1 MAVRGIRWPGRA
13 NLVVSLVALHQG
25 EWRGKRVLDGNAVSV
40 ISPFFEDRIDVG
52 APKPLRDNA
61 SWIYQG
67 SIFLGDGFLL
77 THSEA
82 EAMVRDDPRLAAVV
96 FRTINGQELNSNP
109 DQSPGKCAINFFDWP
124 LEKAETYGQAFQRV
138 LELVKPARASDKRAV
153 RRERWWQY
161 AERATGL
168 YQGLQSIDRCFV
180 AAITTK
186 HLNFSAIS
194 TDMVFTNALYVFT
207 TDRWDLYTVVQS
219 TLHEVWARKYSGAL
233 ETRLRYSPSECFET
247 YPFPEALWQTANP
260 TLAEIGERY
269 HEHRRGLMR
278 QLWLGLT
285 DIYNLFH
292 TRDLMPAVV
301 EKVSKKSPGD
311 AEAGYQGIL
320 ELRRL
325 HRELDIA
332 IRNANGWAD
341 FDLGHDFHEL
351 ETLPENDRIRYTISP
366 AARKEVLR
374 RLLALNHQ
382 RAAAEVI
389 TVPLKK
395 KRGKRPIGDEVLE
408 DLFDSSRRPPIPEID
423 RKPPAP
429 VVPAQ
434 LPDGAWARSGTNRV
448 ADAGAILA
456 AILKAAGAP
465 ESIRK
470 VRLAA
475 ILAEEPRLLT
485 PTLAADEALLW
496 RRLVGAD
503 AALIASD
510 VRQFVPSADRAW
522 GSAVQQLRGGG
533 MLIED
538 LAANTWAPG
547 PGLNAIH
554 TDGWPDGRARMVLSV
569 LRRRSADEVIRQ
581 LPDEIQR
588 WVDAQAA

>member
-1 MAVRGIRWPGRA
+1 
-13 NLVVSLVALHQG
+13 
-25 EWRGKRVLDGNAVSV
+25 
-40 ISPFFEDRIDVG
+40 
-52 APKPLRDNA
+52 
-61 SWIYQG
+61 
-67 SIFLGDGFLL
+67 
-77 THSEA
+77 
-82 EAMVRDDPRLAAVV
+82 
-96 FRTINGQELNSNP
+96 
-109 DQSPGKCAINFFDWP
+109 
-124 LEKAETYGQAFQRV
+124 
-138 LELVKPARASDKRAV
+138 
-153 RRERWWQY
+153 
-161 AERATGL
+161 
-168 YQGLQSIDRCFV
+168 
-180 AAITTK
+180 
-186 HLNFSAIS
+186 
-194 TDMVFTNALYVFT
+194 
-207 TDRWDLYTVVQS
+207 
-219 TLHEVWARKYSGAL
+219 
-233 ETRLRYSPSECFET
+233 
-247 YPFPEALWQTANP
+247 
-260 TLAEIGERY
+260 
-269 HEHRRGLMR
+269 MR

-292 TRDLMPAVV
+292 TRDLTPVV
-301 EKVSKKSPGD
+301 VAKISKKSLEE

-325 HRELDIA
+325 HRQLDES
-332 IRNANGWAD
+332 IRDAYGWQAL
-341 FDLGHDFHEL
+341 DLGHDFHEV
-351 ETLPENDRIRYTISP
+351 ETLPENDRVRYTISP

-382 RAAAEVI
+382 RASTEAAA
-389 TVPLKK
+389 VPLKK

-408 DLFDSSRRPPIPEID
+408 DLFDTSRRPPIPEID